1 MKPICRLQGAVAT
14 KISELI
20 DQSGSWNEV
29 TLLTN
34 LVLIDARAA
43 RCIPL
48 GRTIE
53 DLWAWTREKH
63 GNYSIRSAYR
73 MLIEKASQEEEHSQD
88 KSSHSDV
95 KNNWVWK
102 NYGVAECHRR
112 YGCSGGE
119 LSMISSLLRLISIII
134 ILNQW
139 TPMPLVEL
147 NLKPHTMHCS
157 HAPMLTS
164 ENL

>member
-29 TLLTN
+29 ALLTN
-34 LVLIDARAA
+34 LILIDTRAA
-43 RCIPL
+43 RCNPL

-53 DLWAWTREKH
+53 DLWAWTRGKH
-63 GNYSIRSAYR
+63 GNYSIRYAYR

-102 NYGVAECHRR
+102 KLWCCRVPPKVRVFWRRVINDFTPSQANLHHRHIESMDTCATCGAQPETT
-112 YGCSGGE
+112 YHALLTCSYAH
-119 LSMISSLLRLISIII
+119 
-134 ILNQW
+134 QF
-139 TPMPLVEL
+139 
-147 NLKPHTMHCS
+147 
-157 HAPMLTS
+157 
-164 ENL
+164 